1 MSSYFTIS
9 LRPKKSEGDL
19 SLVSYSRVSEIYDEL
34 YEGTTDSQGELTKE
48 KIDGIVRDL
57 EAKISRDKDQLDKYH
72 ELAKCNKQ
80 YAEDYLS
87 FGEYVN
93 NEVETLNRLK
103 TIQDIVHDTYDGYN
117 SFKCV
122 NWKIE

>member
-48 KIDGIVRDL
+48 KIDGIVGDL

-87 FGEYVN
+87 FGEYVD
-93 NEVETLNRLK
+93 NEIATLNRLK

>member
-48 KIDGIVRDL
+48 KIDGIVGDL

-87 FGEYVN
+87 FGEYVD
-93 NEVETLNRLK
+93 NEIATLNRLK

-117 SFKCV
+117 SFESV
-122 NWKIE
+122 NWEIE

>member
-9 LRPKKSEGDL
+9 LRPKRSGGDL
-19 SLVSYSRVSEIYDEL
+19 SLVSYSRVSEVYDEL

-48 KIDGIVRDL
+48 KIDGIVSNL
-57 EAKISRDKDQLDKYH
+57 EAKISRDKDQLHKYH
-72 ELAKCNKQ
+72 ELAKSNTE
-80 YAEDYLS
+80 YVEDYIS
-87 FGEYVN
+87 FGEYVD
-93 NEVETLNRLK
+93 NEIETLNKIK

-117 SFKCV
+117 SFESV

>member
-34 YEGTTDSQGELTKE
+34 YEGTTDSQEELTKE
-48 KIDGIVRDL
+48 KIDGIVGDL

-87 FGEYVN
+87 FGEYVD
-93 NEVETLNRLK
+93 NEIATLNRLK
-103 TIQDIVHDTYDGYN
+103 TIQDIVRDTYDGYN
-117 SFKCV
+117 SFESV

>member
-19 SLVSYSRVSEIYDEL
+19 SLVSYSKVSEIYEEL

-48 KIDGIVRDL
+48 KIDRIVGDL

-87 FGEYVN
+87 FGEYVD
-93 NEVETLNRLK
+93 NEIATLNRLK

-117 SFKCV
+117 SFESV